1 MNNKSYEVYFDC
13 GSSKIRAG
21 AFKKNDPKKSICH
34 ESSFFPNHSNIELE
48 IQKIISSIE
57 KNTNEYLDDINL
69 MIDSPK
75 MLSIGI
81 SISKKLD
88 GLKLQKEDIH
98 FLIQDAKQ
106 QVLRNYP
113 DQNIVHIIIKNYI
126 IDNNKYTLLPDN
138 IKCNIISLDILFICL
153 PKKSI
158 EYFKQFFL
166 KLNVSVNKIFC
177 SSYTKSIS
185 YKDNFPSID
194 NLSFIDIGFDK
205 TSMNCYINNEII
217 FLDTL
222 PIGGNY
228 ITKDISSIL
237 KVDLHE
243 AENLKLSFDT
253 DQKTLNEKKIS
264 PDLIQKIIFARTEE
278 LLELSAKS
286 IKLGLD
292 LGGLEQCKIILMGEG
307 SKILD
312 NKFKEKISF
321 SNDIDLLE
329 ETIDDICRSGF
340 KLGEGLNKQEVKVI
354 PKKQTKQGF
363 FEKLFHFFK

>member
-21 AFKKNDPKKSICH
+21 AFNKNNPKKSFCY
-34 ESSFFPNHSNIELE
+34 EGGFFSNHSNIELE
-48 IQKIISSIE
+48 IQKIISFLE

-88 GLKLQKEDIH
+88 GSKLQKEDIH

-106 QVLRNYP
+106 QVLRNYS
-113 DQNIVHIIIKNYI
+113 DQNIAHIIIKNYI

-138 IKCNIISLDILFICL
+138 IECNIISLDILFICL
-153 PKKSI
+153 PKKLI
-158 EYFKQFFL
+158 EYFKKFFL
-166 KLNVSVNKIFC
+166 NLNVSVNQIFC
-177 SSYTKSIS
+177 SSYAKSIN
-185 YKDNFPSID
+185 YKDNFSSTE
-194 NLSFIDIGFDK
+194 NLSFIDIGFNK
-205 TSMNCYINNEII
+205 TSMNCYIKNEII
-217 FLDTL
+217 FLGTL
-222 PIGGNY
+222 PIGGNH

-237 KVDLHE
+237 KVDLNE

-264 PDLIQKIIFARTEE
+264 PDLIQQIIFARTEE

-286 IKLGLD
+286 IKLSLGL
-292 LGGLEQCKIILMGEG
+292 GELEQCKMILMGEG

-329 ETIDDICRSGF
+329 ETLDNICRSGF
-340 KLGEGLNKQEVKVI
+340 KLGEGLNKQEVIVI
-354 PKKQTKQGF
+354 PKKQIKQGF

>member
-1 MNNKSYEVYFDC
+1 MKNKNFKVYFDC
-13 GSSKIRAG
+13 GSSKIRVG
-21 AFKKNDPKKSICH
+21 AFNKENPDNNFFK
-34 ESSFFPNHSNIELE
+34 ESEFFFDHSNIETE
-48 IQKIISSIE
+48 IQKIITSLE
-57 KNTNEYLDDINL
+57 NDTKEYLNDVNL
-69 MIDSPK
+69 MVDSSDILP
-75 MLSIGI
+75 INI
-81 SISKKLD
+81 SLSKKFD
-88 GLKLQKEDIH
+88 GSKLKKEDIK
-98 FLIQDAKQ
+98 FLVQDVKQ
-106 QVLRNYP
+106 QILRNYP

-194 NLSFIDIGFDK
+194 NLLFIDIGFDK

-222 PIGGNY
+222 PIGGNH

-243 AENLKLSFDT
+243 AENLKLSFDI

-286 IKLGLD
+286 IKLSLD
-292 LGGLEQCKIILMGEG
+292 LGELEQCKMILMGEG

-329 ETIDDICRSGF
+329 ETIDDICRAGF
-340 KLGEGLNKQEVKVI
+340 KLGEGLNRQEVKVI

-363 FEKLFHFFK
+363 FEKLFHFFN